1 MDQSDSHRNMNED
14 SPVSLQ
20 GEKTL
25 RSLNEATVLFAGDSG
40 DGMQLTGSQ
49 FTLATAFALND
60 LSTLP
65 DFPAEIRAPAGTTY
79 GVSGFQL
86 HFGSV
91 NVRTPGDE
99 VDLLVAMNPAALK
112 VNLSR
117 VRRGGAI
124 IVNVSAFKPHNLKL
138 AGYNGVNPLEDEHL
152 LKDYQVF
159 EVEVT
164 RMTEDALKEFGLDKK
179 VIDRSKNMFALGLTL
194 WLYSRPIEPA
204 LEWLSQK
211 FASRPEILEANTHVL
226 KKGFHYGET
235 TEDFVVHYRVAP
247 AQLEPGIYRAI
258 RGIEALA
265 LGLVAASTQSKLEL
279 FYSSYPITPAS
290 DLLHHMSRYK
300 NFGVKTFQAE
310 DEIAA
315 IGATIGASFGG
326 NLGICATS
334 GPGLTLKAEGIG
346 LAVMTELPM
355 VIINVQRGGPSTG
368 LPTKTEQ
375 SDLLQA
381 MYGRNGESPLPVISA
396 STPGDCFHAAYEA
409 CRIAVRHMTPV
420 ILLADGYVA
429 NGAEPWLIP
438 STDDLEEFPVPF
450 ATKPNRQVDDKKVF
464 LPYLRNDDTLARPW
478 AKPGT
483 SGLEHRLGGLE
494 KEHETGSVSYDPQNH
509 EFMTN
514 LRAEKV
520 KKVADFIDPLTVYGD
535 TQGDL
540 IIIGWGSTEGAIKT
554 AVDRLRGLGFTTGA
568 VQLRHIN
575 PLPSDLGSVLSQYHH
590 YIVPEINKGQL
601 VKILRD
607 QFLLPFASI
616 NKIQGQPF
624 KASEIVDA
632 AVDHMKSM

>member
-1 MDQSDSHRNMNED
+1 MEDDSVNIATETK
-14 SPVSLQ
+14 SVKSL
-20 GEKTL
+20 
-25 RSLNEATVLFAGDSG
+25 SEATVLFAGDSG

-49 FTLATAFALND
+49 FTLATAFAQND
-60 LSTLP
+60 LATLP

-79 GVSGFQL
+79 GVSGYQL

-124 IVNVSAFKPHNLKL
+124 VINVNAFKPHNLKL
-138 AGYNGVNPLEDEHL
+138 AGYGDINPLDDEEL
-152 LKDYQVF
+152 QKNYRVF
-159 EVEVT
+159 EVELS
-164 RMTEDALKEFGLDKK
+164 RMTEEALKDFGLDKK
-179 VIDRSKNMFALGLTL
+179 VVDLSKNMFALGLTL
-194 WLYSRPIEPA
+194 WLYSRPLEPA
-204 LEWLSQK
+204 LDWLSHK
-211 FASRPEILEANTHVL
+211 FASRPELLKANIHVL

-235 TEDFVVHYRVAP
+235 TEDFIIQYKVAP
-247 AQLEPGIYRAI
+247 ARLEPGVYRAI
-258 RGIEALA
+258 RGVESLA
-265 LGLVAASTQSKLEL
+265 LGLVAASNKSNLDL

-290 DLLHHMSRYK
+290 DLLHQLSRHK

-326 NLGICATS
+326 NLGVCATS

-346 LAVMTELPM
+346 LAVMMELPM

-375 SDLLQA
+375 SDLLQC
-381 MYGRNGESPLPVISA
+381 MYGRNGEAPLPIIAA

-409 CRIAVRHMTPV
+409 CRVAVRHMTPV

-429 NGAEPWLIP
+429 NGSEPWRIP
-438 STDDLEEFPVPF
+438 ATKDLEDFSISF
-450 ATKPNRQVDDKKVF
+450 AHKPNRVVDGQKTF
-464 LPYLRNDDTLARPW
+464 LPYLRDEMTLARPW

-483 SGLEHRLGGLE
+483 RGLEHRLGGLE
-494 KEHETGSVSYDPQNH
+494 KQHETGEVSYDPENH

-514 LRAEKV
+514 LRADKV
-520 KKVADFIDPLTVYGD
+520 TRVAQFIQPIEIYGD
-535 TQGDL
+535 SEGDIL
-540 IIIGWGSTEGAIKT
+540 IIGWGSTEGAIKT
-554 AVDRLRGLGFTTGA
+554 AVDRLRDHGLKAGT
-568 VQLRHIN
+568 VQLRYIN
-575 PLPSDLGSVLSQYHH
+575 PLPSDLGGVLGQFEHH
-590 YIVPEINKGQL
+590 LVPELNKGQM
-601 VKILRD
+601 VRILRD
-607 QFLLPFASI
+607 RFLLPFAGL
-616 NKIQGQPF
+616 NKVQGQPF

-632 AVDHMKSM
+632 ALHLCKKHH

>member
-1 MDQSDSHRNMNED
+1 MED
-14 SPVSLQ
+14 D
-20 GEKTL
+20 
-25 RSLNEATVLFAGDSG
+25 SLNIATETKSVKSLSEATVLFAGDSG

-49 FTLATAFALND
+49 FTLATAFAQND
-60 LSTLP
+60 LATLP

-79 GVSGFQL
+79 GVSGYQL

-124 IVNVSAFKPHNLKL
+124 VINVNAFKPHNLKL
-138 AGYNGVNPLEDEHL
+138 AGYGDTNPLEDEEL
-152 LKDYQVF
+152 RKNYRVF
-159 EVEVT
+159 EVELS
-164 RMTEDALKEFGLDKK
+164 RMTEEALKDFGLDKK
-179 VIDRSKNMFALGLTL
+179 VVDLSKNMFALGLTL
-194 WLYSRPIEPA
+194 WLYSRPLEPA
-204 LEWLSQK
+204 LDWLSHK
-211 FASRPEILEANTHVL
+211 FASRPELLNANIHVL

-235 TEDFVVHYRVAP
+235 TEDFIIQYKVAP
-247 AQLEPGIYRAI
+247 ARLEPGVYRAI
-258 RGIEALA
+258 RGVESLA
-265 LGLVAASTQSKLEL
+265 LGLVAASNKSNLDL

-290 DLLHHMSRYK
+290 DLLHQLSKHK

-326 NLGICATS
+326 NLGVCATS

-346 LAVMTELPM
+346 LAVMMELPM

-375 SDLLQA
+375 SDLLQC
-381 MYGRNGESPLPVISA
+381 MYGRNGEAPLPVIAA

-409 CRIAVRHMTPV
+409 CRVAVRHMTPV

-429 NGAEPWLIP
+429 NGSEPWRIP
-438 STDDLEEFPVPF
+438 STEDLENFSISF
-450 ATKPNRQVDDKKVF
+450 AHKPNQVVDGQKTF
-464 LPYLRNDDTLARPW
+464 LPYLRDETTLARPW

-494 KEHETGSVSYDPQNH
+494 KQHETGEVSYDPENH

-514 LRAEKV
+514 LRADKV
-520 KKVADFIDPLTVYGD
+520 MRVAKFIQPTEIYGD
-535 TQGDL
+535 SEGDIL
-540 IIIGWGSTEGAIKT
+540 IIGWGSTEGAIKT
-554 AVDRLRGLGFTTGA
+554 AVDRLRDHGLKAGT
-568 VQLRHIN
+568 VQLRYIN
-575 PLPSDLGSVLSQYHH
+575 PLPSDLGGVLGHFEHH
-590 YIVPEINKGQL
+590 LVPELNKGQM
-601 VKILRD
+601 VRILRD
-607 QFLLPFASI
+607 RFLLPFAGL
-616 NKIQGQPF
+616 NKVQGQPF
-624 KASEIVDA
+624 KASEIVDSA
-632 AVDHMKSM
+632 LHHCKKHH